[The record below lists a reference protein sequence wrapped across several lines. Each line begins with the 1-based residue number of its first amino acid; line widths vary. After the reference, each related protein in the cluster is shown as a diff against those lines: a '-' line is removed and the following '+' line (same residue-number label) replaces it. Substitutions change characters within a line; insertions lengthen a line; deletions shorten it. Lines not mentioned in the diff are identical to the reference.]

1 MLLWLIAV
9 TETIPVVNVAVLL
22 LVVETF
28 KEAVVHEWHWV
39 QQFNKLFFAYLQI
52 RGMAHECFDI
62 VFALVA
68 VHDKLVGHKLAFL
81 NLLIEGGKEQ
91 VLEHSAIVGR

>member
-1 MLLWLIAV
+1 
-9 TETIPVVNVAVLL
+9 
-22 LVVETF
+22 
-28 KEAVVHEWHWV
+28 
-39 QQFNKLFFAYLQI
+39 
-52 RGMAHECFDI
+52 MAHERFDI

-81 NLLIEGGKEQ
+81 NLLVEGGKEQ